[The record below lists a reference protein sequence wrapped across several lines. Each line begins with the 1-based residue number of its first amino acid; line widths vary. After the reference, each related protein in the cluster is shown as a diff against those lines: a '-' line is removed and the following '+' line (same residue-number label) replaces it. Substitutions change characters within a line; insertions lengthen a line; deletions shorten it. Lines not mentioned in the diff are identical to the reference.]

1 MSQLRF
7 DVNLSI
13 LFTELPLLQRPAA
26 ARRAG
31 FDAVEFWWP
40 WPVAVPSDAEVDA
53 FVAAVRDAGVQLVG
67 LNFFAGDM
75 PGGDRGLVS
84 WPARSAEFRDN
95 VDVTVGV
102 GEQLGCR
109 AFNALYGNRQD
120 GVAPQAQDALAVEN
134 LARAARAAGRIG
146 GTVLV
151 EPVSGAPRY
160 PLRTAADALAVVD
173 RVAQEVAREPGADGH
188 VALLLD
194 VYHLAVNGDDVD
206 GAITTA
212 SAGGTAAGTAAGR
225 AAGTAASRIGH
236 VQVADAPGRHEPGTG
251 TLDVDGYLRRI
262 AATGYDGWVGLEYT
276 ASGDRPFDWLRPHR
290 S

>member
-1 MSQLRF
+1 MRF

-13 LFTELPLLQRPAA
+13 LFTELPLLERPAA
-26 ARRAG
+26 AKQAG

-53 FVAAVRDAGVQLVG
+53 FVAAVRDAGVQLAG

-95 VDVTVGV
+95 VAVTVAV

-120 GVAPQAQDALAVEN
+120 GVPAQEQDELAAEN
-134 LARAARAAGRIG
+134 LALAARAVRRIG

-160 PLRTAADALAVVD
+160 PLLTASDALDAVD
-173 RVAQEVAREPGADGH
+173 RSGEEN

-194 VYHLAVNGDDVD
+194 VYHLAVNGDDVEK
-206 GAITTA
+206 AIDA
-212 SAGGTAAGTAAGR
+212 SAG
-225 AAGTAASRIGH
+225 RIGH
-236 VQVADAPGRHEPGTG
+236 VQIADAPGRGEPGTG
-251 TLDVDGYLRRI
+251 QLDIDGHLRRI
-262 AATGYDGWVGLEYT
+262 AATGYDGWVGLEYKPSG
-276 ASGDRPFDWLRPHR
+276 ASADAFDWLPRAQR
-290 S
+290 AASF

>member
-95 VDVTVGV
+95 VDVTVGI
-102 GEQLGCR
+102 GERLGCR
-109 AFNALYGNRQD
+109 AFNALYGNRVD
-120 GVAPQAQDALAVEN
+120 GVDPAAQDEHGAAQLAL
-134 LARAARAAGRIG
+134 AARAGRD
-146 GTVLV
+146 T
-151 EPVSGAPRY
+151 SPRS
-160 PLRTAADALAVVD
+160 PPGMSPAAKLRPTSWTPASETA
-173 RVAQEVAREPGADGH
+173 ET
-188 VALLLD
+188 
-194 VYHLAVNGDDVD
+194 N
-206 GAITTA
+206 A
-212 SAGGTAAGTAAGR
+212 STSRSAGTAVSNGHQNSTASKPASRAAAGR
-225 AAGTAASRIGH
+225 SSGGSSVNSSEQLTA
-236 VQVADAPGRHEPGTG
+236 
-251 TLDVDGYLRRI
+251 
-262 AATGYDGWVGLEYT
+262 
-276 ASGDRPFDWLRPHR
+276 
-290 S
+290 

>member
-1 MSQLRF
+1 MRF

-13 LFTELPLLQRPAA
+13 LFTELPLLERPAA
-26 ARRAG
+26 AKQAG

-53 FVAAVRDAGVQLVG
+53 FVAAVRDAGVQLAG

-84 WPARSAEFRDN
+84 WPARSAEFREN
-95 VDVTVGV
+95 IDVTAAV

-109 AFNALYGNRQD
+109 AFNALYGNRVD
-120 GVAPQAQDALAVEN
+120 GVPAQEQDALAAEN
-134 LARAARAAGRIG
+134 LALAARGVRRIG

-160 PLRTAADALAVVD
+160 PLLTAADALDAVD
-173 RVAQEVAREPGADGH
+173 RAGEEN

-194 VYHLAVNGDDVD
+194 VYHLAVNGDDVEK
-206 GAITTA
+206 AIDA
-212 SAGGTAAGTAAGR
+212 SAG
-225 AAGTAASRIGH
+225 RIGH
-236 VQVADAPGRHEPGTG
+236 VQIADAPGRNEPGTG
-251 TLDVDGYLRRI
+251 TLDIDYYLGRL
-262 AATGYDGWVGLEYT
+262 AATGYDGWVGLEYKP
-276 ASGDRPFDWLRPHR
+276 SGKSADSFGWLPRERR
-290 S
+290 SATG